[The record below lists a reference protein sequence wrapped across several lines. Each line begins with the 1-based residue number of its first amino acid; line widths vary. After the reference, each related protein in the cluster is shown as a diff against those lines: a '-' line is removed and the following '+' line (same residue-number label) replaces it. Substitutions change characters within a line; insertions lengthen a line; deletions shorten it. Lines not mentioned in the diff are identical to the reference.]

1 MSKSKKFIFDSLMII
16 EALIVFPKAI
26 IQKKNLELM
35 RLMKM
40 DIRRSFNKYSN
51 AKETKK
57 KIKKIIQNGV
67 KSKNIF
73 ILNVIRT
80 RRPCP
85 CGSHYQKLFRSHL

>member
-57 KIKKIIQNGV
+57 KSKK
-67 KSKNIF
+67 
-73 ILNVIRT
+73 
-80 RRPCP
+80 
-85 CGSHYQKLFRSHL
+85 